1 MGDTKTT
8 TNDTTATSN
17 SSSSSSS
24 NSTQSLAAFAMQSGL
39 ITRIVPRAMRL
50 EHLYGHTRR
59 GVWYEA
65 KKNIYIIFSV
75 AKYMYNEK

>member
-17 SSSSSSS
+17 SSSS

-59 GVWYEA
+59 GVWYEE
-65 KKNIYIIFSV
+65 KKI
-75 AKYMYNEK
+75 